1 MPAVATT
8 ARPEPSPAYVWGTH
22 RAGPPKARVASFGS
36 KRGLADGRGAA
47 VGSGRQSES
56 IGLQQQHP
64 SSTDWKQGAQMSDL
78 AVPLP
83 PPPLPSS
90 ARRARSCT
98 RSEANARV
106 PRECGHARPRR
117 DSQRRRQ
124 PAKPWSGGLYK
135 RQGGSG
141 GGAWLWSVSM
151 QSLPLPPATYTK
163 SPPLNQRER
172 HEGEAGQILGCAPFH
187 Y

>member
-1 MPAVATT
+1 MPAVATA

-56 IGLQQQHP
+56 IGLQQQP

-98 RSEANARV
+98 RSEGPPRMWARAPP
-106 PRECGHARPRR
+106 PRFAAKKTAGETLERRALQKAGRVGGRGLAVERQHAIPPSPSRNIHKRTSTQSERKARR
-117 DSQRRRQ
+117 
-124 PAKPWSGGLYK
+124 
-135 RQGGSG
+135 
-141 GGAWLWSVSM
+141 
-151 QSLPLPPATYTK
+151 
-163 SPPLNQRER
+163 
-172 HEGEAGQILGCAPFH
+172 
-187 Y
+187 